1 MRQETVGKK
10 MGKLSLIMVIIA
22 ITVSALSNLIDYNRE
37 KRQLRANFQ
46 GTVKPITQRLAN
58 GLEKPLWFLD
68 ENQIHKL
75 IEQEMIEKTLFG
87 VVVRESDGKTIFATM
102 HRGEGW
108 EDLLRSKQ
116 EISGDYVSMK
126 RSVEYGDKIIGSV
139 ETLFT
144 ERFMNEKLNDLMLF
158 MAVKVVLMSV
168 LLVALFLLI
177 VHWFIV
183 RPIAAVSRGLD
194 AVGDD
199 VNDAV
204 GRVSVTSREL
214 AEGASQ
220 QAAAVQETSSS
231 LEQMSSMIRQ
241 NAQNLRHANDLMTET
256 AKVVEDAA
264 ASMVEL
270 TRSMESISN
279 TGEESRKVI
288 KTIEEIA
295 FQTNLLALN
304 AAVEAAR
311 AGEVGAGFAVVA
323 DEVRNLAMRSSQAA
337 KNTTGLIE
345 TSIEGIKSGR
355 TLVFKANEAFENV
368 REGSA
373 KVESLLNEITAASE
387 EQTQGIN
394 QVSQAMTQIDQ
405 VTQDNMAST
414 EEVAGALEEING
426 QLGNMKSHVSML
438 TSLIRGGNRGEGSGT
453 PAVDDDWNR
462 KPLLPA
468 DGHTRKE
475 REKRSVRALPGTGS
489 GD

>member
-1 MRQETVGKK
+1 MHQETVGKK
-10 MGKLSLIMVIIA
+10 MGKISLIMVIIA
-22 ITVSALSNLIDYNRE
+22 IAVSALSNLVDYNRE

-46 GTVKPITQRLAN
+46 GTVKPITERLAN

-102 HRGEGW
+102 QRGKNW
-108 EDLLRSKQ
+108 EDLQRSKK
-116 EISGDYVSMK
+116 EISGDYVAMK
-126 RSVEYGDKIIGSV
+126 TPVQYGDKTIGSV
-139 ETLFT
+139 ETFFT
-144 ERFMNEKLNDLMLF
+144 ERFMKEKLKDLLIF
-158 MAVKVVLMSV
+158 MAVKVVLMSL

-183 RPIAAVSRGLD
+183 RPIGAVSRGLE
-194 AVGDD
+194 AVGED
-199 VNDAV
+199 VSDAV
-204 GRVSVTSREL
+204 GRVSVTSRQL
-214 AEGASQ
+214 TDGASQ
-220 QAAAVQETSSS
+220 QAAAVEETSSS

-241 NAQNLRHANDLMTET
+241 NAENLRHANDLMTET

-345 TSIEGIKSGR
+345 TSIEGIESGR
-355 TLVFKANEAFENV
+355 KIVFKANRAFESV

-373 KVESLLNEITAASE
+373 KVASLLNEITAASA

-405 VTQDNMAST
+405 VTQDNMACT
-414 EEVAGALEEING
+414 EEVAGALEEIIG

-438 TSLIRGGNRGEGSGT
+438 MGLIRGRNTGAGSDT
-453 PAVDDDWNR
+453 LATDDEWNR
-462 KPLLPA
+462 ESLLSGDDPA
-468 DGHTRKE
+468 GKGW
-475 REKRSVRALPGTGS
+475 EKRSNRALTGTAS